1 MDELIPRPIA
11 GPRDPL
17 LALRDLLEAVAPS
30 SPADVFSKQRRFH
43 RLLHRNDYVL
53 DKAFV
58 SCVWVLSKWLM
69 AKTFP
74 QGVFAWPPEVP
85 PRVLP
90 KPAPIAGIP
99 EGEPL
104 AALADSDVPLPP
116 MSSKGF
122 T

>member
-1 MDELIPRPIA
+1 MES
-11 GPRDPL
+11 
-17 LALRDLLEAVAPS
+17 APG
-30 SPADVFSKQRRFH
+30 SPAHVFNKQRRFH
-43 RLLHRNDYVL
+43 VLLHLNDYVL

-58 SCVWVLSKWLM
+58 SCVWALSKWLTE
-69 AKTFP
+69 KCFP

-85 PRVLP
+85 PSVLP
-90 KPAPIAGIP
+90 KPAPVASIP

-104 AALADSDVPLPP
+104 AALADGDGALPP

>member
-1 MDELIPRPIA
+1 M
-11 GPRDPL
+11 
-17 LALRDLLEAVAPS
+17 ALG
-30 SPADVFSKQRRFH
+30 SPAYVFNKQRRFH
-43 RLLHRNDYVL
+43 VLLHLNDYVL

-58 SCVWVLSKWLM
+58 SCVWALSKWLTE
-69 AKTFP
+69 KYFP
-74 QGVFAWPPEVP
+74 QGVFAWPLKVP
-85 PRVLP
+85 PSVLP

-122 T
+122 I